1 MGHSLATKAVAFANV
16 KKTKGILTSFHF
28 ACAHDNRHI
37 CVNLLRQNIQRQF
50 VFGVFCPSR
59 ALMGASPSRISLSK
73 IAFRDPKFEFFA
85 RRRPTMVGGAGGAFG
100 ALPNLQFSPLYT
112 NFFSSRAP
120 RATISTIS
128 KTAVKCLHFTAHIV
142 PQAPLRLALEPLTP
156 STRRRLWASWGTEPQ
171 THWI

>member
-1 MGHSLATKAVAFANV
+1 M
-16 KKTKGILTSFHF
+16 TSFYF
-28 ACAHDNRHI
+28 ACAHDNRH
-37 CVNLLRQNIQRQF
+37 VLMPRQNIQRQF

-100 ALPNLQFSPLYT
+100 ALPNLQFPPLYT

-120 RATISTIS
+120 RATISAIS

-142 PQAPLRLALEPLTP
+142 CHGRACCTAAATRTRGNRRARGPD
-156 STRRRLWASWGTEPQ
+156 RRRSC
-171 THWI
+171 H

>member
-1 MGHSLATKAVAFANV
+1 MP
-16 KKTKGILTSFHF
+16 
-28 ACAHDNRHI
+28 
-37 CVNLLRQNIQRQF
+37 RQNIQRQF

-100 ALPNLQFSPLYT
+100 ALPNLQFPPLYA

-142 PQAPLRLALEPLTP
+142 LYLIPLYQHAGPRE
-156 STRRRLWASWGTEPQ
+156 
-171 THWI
+171 